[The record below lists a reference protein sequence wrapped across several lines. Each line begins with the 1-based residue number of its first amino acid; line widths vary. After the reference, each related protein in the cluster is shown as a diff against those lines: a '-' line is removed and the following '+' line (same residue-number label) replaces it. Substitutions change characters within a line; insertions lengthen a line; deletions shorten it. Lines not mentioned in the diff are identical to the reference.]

1 LLFAPDLGSSQFCCG
16 CVVEKSR
23 IEGVLVVGLGSR
35 SLGRHCAQIGE
46 ILRAE
51 SDLVS
56 ASAESDIRG
65 GGIVFGDRA

>member
-1 LLFAPDLGSSQFCCG
+1 
-16 CVVEKSR
+16 
-23 IEGVLVVGLGSR
+23 VLVVGLGSR